1 MSASAQAF
9 DQFQARL
16 NTPPR
21 PNDRLIKNIQNVQ
34 NSQSIGSV
42 GAVEVRL
49 MEASRC
55 AQAYE
60 DLA

>member
-1 MSASAQAF
+1 LPSS
-9 DQFQARL
+9 L
-16 NTPPR
+16 
-21 PNDRLIKNIQNVQ
+21 LKNIQNVQ

-55 AQAYE
+55 AQACE